1 MTTSKDAVLVLGGGI
16 YQIPL
21 IERIKARNMRAVVA
35 SIPGNYPGI
44 ALADE
49 SLPINTTD
57 EQGIVDAAR
66 SMHVAAIVT
75 TGTDVALR
83 SLGAAV
89 DALGLAGPTLSM
101 ASRATNKADMKRA
114 FIAGGVRTARFVQA
128 TDEAGAVATWA
139 ELHPENDSHPLMVK
153 CPDRSGSRGIV
164 LVTDPAQIPL
174 AFRDATDASLCGYA
188 VVEDFIAGHEIG
200 LDGYVGVDGKVAFL
214 AFHDK
219 VVRNN
224 GHTDVP
230 IGHRMD
236 AGFIQHC
243 QTETD
248 LAEQAQRTATAVGMR
263 SCFFN
268 MDVIL
273 DADNHAWVIEA
284 GVRAGATCIPEVIGL
299 YYGFD
304 YYEAMIDA
312 ALGQEP
318 FFPTEPVCG
327 ASEGRLMLSDSEA
340 VAQDTAVEDILG
352 PIREQYGVSIEAS
365 LDYAAGER
373 LPAFE
378 NGTSRIG
385 QIVCS
390 GPDPHT
396 VATAIGCAQKK
407 LEAKYIGA

>member
-21 IERIKARNMRAVVA
+21 IERIKARDLKAVVA
-35 SIPGNYPGI
+35 SIPGDYPGI

-49 SLPINTTD
+49 FLPINTTD
-57 EQGIVDAAR
+57 EQGIVAAAR
-66 SMHVAAIVT
+66 SMHAAAIVT

-89 DALGLAGPTLSM
+89 NALGLAGPTLSM

-128 TDEAGAVATWA
+128 ADATEAVAAWN
-139 ELHPENDSHPLMVK
+139 ELHPEDDTHPLMVK
-153 CPDRSGSRGIV
+153 CPDRSGSRGIT
-164 LVTDPAQIPL
+164 LVADPAQIPL
-174 AFRDATDASLCGYA
+174 AFRGATDASLCGYA
-188 VVEDFIAGHEIG
+188 VIEDYIAGHEIG
-200 LDGYVGVDGKVAFL
+200 LDGYVSIDGKVAFL
-214 AFHDK
+214 AYHDK
-219 VVRNN
+219 VVRSN

-230 IGHRMD
+230 VGHRMD
-236 AGFIQHC
+236 AGFIRHC

-248 LAEQAQRTATAVGMR
+248 LAEQAQCTAAAVGMR

-273 DADNHAWVIEA
+273 DANNHAWVIEA
-284 GVRAGATCIPEVIGL
+284 GVRAGATCIPEVIGS

-312 ALGQEP
+312 ALGKEP
-318 FFPTEPVCG
+318 TFPAEPVCG
-327 ASEGRLMLSDSEA
+327 ASEGRLLLSDSEV
-340 VAQDTAVEDILG
+340 VAQDAAVDDILG
-352 PIREQYGVSIEAS
+352 PIKEQYGVSIEAS

-390 GPDPHT
+390 GADAHT
-396 VATAIGCAQKK
+396 VAAAIDCAQKL
-407 LEAKYIGA
+407 LEAEYIGA

>member
-21 IERIKARNMRAVVA
+21 IERIKARNLKAVVA

-49 SLPINTTD
+49 FLPINTTD
-57 EQGIVDAAR
+57 KQGIVDAAR

-101 ASRATNKADMKRA
+101 AARATNKADMKRA

-128 TDEAGAVATWA
+128 TDEAEAVAAWN
-139 ELHPENDSHPLMVK
+139 ELHSEDDNHPLMVK
-153 CPDRSGSRGIV
+153 CPDRSGSRGIT
-164 LVTDPAQIPL
+164 LVADPAQIPL
-174 AFRDATDASLCGYA
+174 AYLNAAEASLCGYA
-188 VVEDFIAGHEIG
+188 VIEDYIAGHEIG
-200 LDGYVGVDGKVAFL
+200 LDGYAGADGKVAFL
-214 AFHDK
+214 AYHDK
-219 VVRNN
+219 VVRSN

-230 IGHRMD
+230 VGHRMD
-236 AGFIQHC
+236 ADFIQYC

-263 SCFFN
+263 RCFFN

-273 DADNHAWVIEA
+273 DAENRAWVIEA
-284 GVRAGATCIPEVIGL
+284 GVRAGATCIPEVIGA

-304 YYEAMIDA
+304 YYEAMIDS

-318 FFPTEPVCG
+318 TFPAEPACG
-327 ASEGRLMLSDSEA
+327 ASEGRLLLSDSEA
-340 VAQDTAVEDILG
+340 IAQCAAIEDML
-352 PIREQYGVSIEAS
+352 RSVKVQYEVSIEAS
-365 LDYAAGER
+365 VDYAAGER

-385 QIVCS
+385 QVVCS
-390 GPDPHT
+390 GPDSHT
-396 VATAIGCAQKK
+396 VAMAIVSAQKM
-407 LEAKYIGA
+407 LEAEYIGA

>member
-1 MTTSKDAVLVLGGGI
+1 MTGKPNILILGAGV

-21 IERIKARNMRAVVA
+21 IRRVKARGFQTIVA
-35 SIPGNYPGI
+35 SIPGDYPGI
-44 ALADE
+44 RFADE
-49 SLPINTTD
+49 FLPIDTTD
-57 EQGIVDAAR
+57 EQGIVAAAR
-66 SMHVAAIVT
+66 SLDAKAVLT

-83 SLGAAV
+83 SVGTAV
-89 DALGLAGPTLSM
+89 DSLGLAGPSLSM
-101 ASRATNKADMKRA
+101 ASRATNKAEMKMA
-114 FIAGGVRTARFVQA
+114 FAEGHARSARYVKVSDDQ
-128 TDEAGAVATWA
+128 EALDAWTS
-139 ELHPENDSHPLMVK
+139 LHPEGDSHSLMVK
-153 CPDRSGSRGIV
+153 CPDRSGSRGIT
-164 LVTDPAQIPL
+164 LVANQDEVIP
-174 AFRDATDASLCGYA
+174 AFRSAVDTSFCGYA
-188 VVEDFIAGHEIG
+188 VIEDFISGHEVG
-200 LDGYVGVDGKVAFL
+200 LDGYVGADGLVSFL
-214 AFHDK
+214 AYHDK

-230 IGHRMD
+230 VGHRMD

-318 FFPTEPVCG
+318 FFPTEPACG
-327 ASEGRLMLSDSEA
+327 ASEGRLLLSDSEA

-396 VATAIGCAQKK
+396 VATAIDCAQKK